1 MYNEERKLRFIEDI
15 NRTKDYAKSVFHN
28 LGCIEEELG
37 KDLCEIPVEVLQPV
51 VNMRLGVRSR
61 SVEIGLS
68 ILKDYERWSKEQ
80 GYPVCGGIG
89 LLEVDMADKM
99 RRLMVASPQHLE
111 SILNDAFDPVDSETV
126 DCLYRCYLWM
136 AFSGFIEDESLNVRV
151 SEIDFD
157 SMMIHHNGKS
167 LDMYREAVPAFRMAC
182 EATEFVYKHKNYIT
196 RRRRFPGDL
205 LMRGIRSDSIKLA
218 TARSVIQKKFDLNG
232 IETSYSRI
240 RLSGIFYKAY
250 ESERYGASV
259 SFDDIIIHQLATKG
273 KRNYHSN
280 YTRNKAAN
288 AIKKDLF
295 DDYEHWKEAFRA

>member
-1 MYNEERKLRFIEDI
+1 MYNEERKLRFIEEAK
-15 NRTKDYAKSVFHN
+15 RSKDYAKSVFHN
-28 LGCIEEELG
+28 LGCIEEELD

-51 VNMRLGVRSR
+51 VNQRLGVRSR
-61 SVEIGLS
+61 SVEVGLS

-89 LLEVDMADKM
+89 LLKVDMADKM

-111 SILNDAFDPVDSETV
+111 SIMDAAFDPVDSETV

-136 AFSGFIEDESLNVRV
+136 AFSGFSEDESLSVKV

-167 LDMYREAVPAFRMAC
+167 LDIYREAVPAFRMAC
-182 EATEFVYKHKNYIT
+182 TAEEFVYKHKNYT
-196 RRRRFPGDL
+196 SRRGRFLGAL
-205 LMRGIRSDSIKLA
+205 LMRGIRSDSIKLH
-218 TARSVIQKKFDLNG
+218 TARSFIQKKFDAKG
-232 IETSYSRI
+232 IETSYGRI
-240 RLSGIFYKAY
+240 YLSGIFYKAY
-250 ESERYGASV
+250 ETERYGVTV
-259 SFDDIIIHQLATKG
+259 SFDDAIMNQLANSEG
-273 KRNYHSN
+273 KFHSN

-295 DDYEHWKEAFRA
+295 DDYEHWKEAFRV